1 MGRNIFLF
9 KISVFT
15 PPFLFRVDDYI
26 VLKFC

>member
-9 KISVFT
+9 KMSLFT
-15 PPFLFRVDDYI
+15 PHFLLRVDDYI